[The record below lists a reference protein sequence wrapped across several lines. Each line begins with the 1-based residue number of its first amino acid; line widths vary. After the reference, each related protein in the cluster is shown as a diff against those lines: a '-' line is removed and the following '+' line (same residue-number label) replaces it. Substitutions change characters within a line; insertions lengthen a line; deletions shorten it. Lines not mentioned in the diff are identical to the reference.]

1 MFPYIIMKIAKTIR
15 TLCTPAY
22 LYFFISMFA
31 LVLMIAQNMMGE
43 SDRYCL
49 GVYSCPS
56 RNNVAIFLA
65 KFLYIVFW
73 TFILN
78 LICKSGFTS
87 ISWFLV
93 LFPFIFM
100 FVALGIMILRGQH
113 LEGMDHM
120 HSENKM
126 PLPEAEE
133 EEKMM

>member
-1 MFPYIIMKIAKTIR
+1 MKIAKTIR
-15 TLCTPAY
+15 SLCTPAY
-22 LYFFISMFA
+22 IYFLISIFA
-31 LVLMIAQNMMGE
+31 LVLMLTQNMMGE

-56 RNNVAIFLA
+56 QNNASIFIA

-78 LICKSGFTS
+78 SICKTGFTG

-113 LEGMDHM
+113 LEGMHHM
-120 HSENKM
+120 HGENIM
-126 PLPEAEE
+126 HHPEEPEPEE
-133 EEKMM
+133 EEMM

>member
-1 MFPYIIMKIAKTIR
+1 MKIAKTIR
-15 TLCTPAY
+15 SLCTPAY
-22 LYFFISMFA
+22 IYFFISMFA
-31 LVLMIAQNMMGE
+31 LVLMLVQNMGAG
-43 SDRYCL
+43 DRYCL

-56 RNNVAIFLA
+56 QNNATIFLA

-78 LICKSGFTS
+78 SICKTGFSG

-113 LEGMDHM
+113 LEGMHHM
-120 HSENKM
+120 DGENMM
-126 PLPEAEE
+126 PPTEEVEE
-133 EEKMM
+133 EDQ

>member
-1 MFPYIIMKIAKTIR
+1 MKIAKTIR
-15 TLCTPAY
+15 SLCTPAY
-22 LYFFISMFA
+22 IYFFISMFA
-31 LVLMIAQNMMGE
+31 LVLMLVQNMGAG
-43 SDRYCL
+43 DRYCL

-56 RNNVAIFLA
+56 QNNATIFLA
-65 KFLYIVFW
+65 KFLYIIFW

-78 LICKSGFTS
+78 SICKTGFSG

-120 HSENKM
+120 HGENMM
-126 PLPEAEE
+126 PPAEE
-133 EEKMM
+133 VEEEDQ

>member
-1 MFPYIIMKIAKTIR
+1 MKIAKTIKS
-15 TLCTPAY
+15 LCTPAY
-22 LYFFISMFA
+22 IYFIISMFA
-31 LVLMIAQNMMGE
+31 LLLMLVQNIGS

-56 RNNVAIFLA
+56 QNNGTIFIA
-65 KFLYIVFW
+65 KLLYVLFW

-78 LICKSGFTS
+78 SICKTGFTGV
-87 ISWFLV
+87 SWFLV

-120 HSENKM
+120 HDEEDVEEDE
-126 PLPEAEE
+126 LP
-133 EEKMM
+133 KDM

>member
-1 MFPYIIMKIAKTIR
+1 MKIAKTIR
-15 TLCTPAY
+15 SLCTPAY
-22 LYFFISMFA
+22 IYFFISIFA
-31 LVLMIAQNMMGE
+31 LVLMLVQNMGAG
-43 SDRYCL
+43 DRYCL

-56 RNNVAIFLA
+56 QNNATIFLA
-65 KFLYIVFW
+65 KFLYIIFW

-78 LICKSGFTS
+78 SICKTGFSG

-120 HSENKM
+120 HGENMM
-126 PLPEAEE
+126 PPTEEVEE
-133 EEKMM
+133 EDQ

>member
-1 MFPYIIMKIAKTIR
+1 MKIAKTIR
-15 TLCTPAY
+15 SLCTPAY
-22 LYFFISMFA
+22 IYFFISMFA
-31 LVLMIAQNMMGE
+31 LVLMLTQNMMGE

-56 RNNVAIFLA
+56 QNNASIFIA
-65 KFLYIVFW
+65 KILYIVFW

-78 LICKSGFTS
+78 SICKTGFTG

-113 LEGMDHM
+113 LEGMHNMDHKNM
-120 HSENKM
+120 M
-126 PLPEAEE
+126 PPVEE
-133 EEKMM
+133 EDQ

>member
-1 MFPYIIMKIAKTIR
+1 MKIAKTIR
-15 TLCTPAY
+15 SLCTPAY
-22 LYFFISMFA
+22 IYFFISIFA
-31 LVLMIAQNMMGE
+31 LVLMLVQNMGAG
-43 SDRYCL
+43 DRYCL

-56 RNNVAIFLA
+56 QNNATIFLA
-65 KFLYIVFW
+65 KFLYIIFW

-78 LICKSGFTS
+78 SICKTGFSG

-120 HSENKM
+120 HG
-126 PLPEAEE
+126 
-133 EEKMM
+133 EKMMPPTEEVEEEDQ

>member
-1 MFPYIIMKIAKTIR
+1 MKIAKTIR
-15 TLCTPAY
+15 SLCTPAY
-22 LYFFISMFA
+22 IYFFISMFA
-31 LVLMIAQNMMGE
+31 LVLMLAQNMGAG
-43 SDRYCL
+43 DRYCL

-56 RNNVAIFLA
+56 QNNATIFLA
-65 KFLYIVFW
+65 KFLYIIFW

-78 LICKSGFTS
+78 SICKTGFSG

-120 HSENKM
+120 HGENMM
-126 PLPEAEE
+126 PPTEEVEE
-133 EEKMM
+133 EDQ

>member
-1 MFPYIIMKIAKTIR
+1 MKIAKTIR
-15 TLCTPAY
+15 SLCTPAY
-22 LYFFISMFA
+22 IYFFISMFA
-31 LVLMIAQNMMGE
+31 LVLMLVQNMGAG
-43 SDRYCL
+43 DRYCL

-56 RNNVAIFLA
+56 QNNATIFLA
-65 KFLYIVFW
+65 KFLYIIFW

-78 LICKSGFTS
+78 SICKTGFSG

-120 HSENKM
+120 HGENMM
-126 PLPEAEE
+126 PPTEEVEE
-133 EEKMM
+133 EDQ

>member
-1 MFPYIIMKIAKTIR
+1 MKIVKTIR
-15 TLCTPAY
+15 SLCTPAY
-22 LYFFISMFA
+22 IYFFISIFA
-31 LVLMIAQNMMGE
+31 LVLMLVQNMGAG
-43 SDRYCL
+43 DRYCL

-56 RNNVAIFLA
+56 QNNATIFLA
-65 KFLYIVFW
+65 KFLYIIFW

-78 LICKSGFTS
+78 SICKTGFSG

-120 HSENKM
+120 HGENMM
-126 PLPEAEE
+126 PPTEEVEE
-133 EEKMM
+133 EDQ